1 MALGSWTPELGFVE
15 MVREAAVST
24 GPSLELCTFPST
36 LGSAVATAA
45 LEQLIVVEQS
55 LQSDYFKCN
64 EEAKIFLKDIAV
76 AVKKLEEMRKATIDL
91 LEIESIEFSRLY
103 HLLETLP
110 SSIYREL
117 EECVRDACRLNL
129 FEINKIL
136 MRITEMDNE
145 IEFLKKRMIDLKET
159 NEALGKKQEELAKQ
173 HARFVLLLN
182 HTMEEKATTTVY
194 INETYTKIN
203 LEREEIELQ
212 KKYITEAEEQMEK
225 ERTEYQIRKQQLT
238 VQIDEF
244 KRICELKRKETYK
257 MKKELDKLQT
267 RMEKLKET
275 VSTSTAV
282 LSDHNLEIAQLHS
295 SIRFWQQQVEELKK
309 VCQILQDK
317 TQFFTN
323 HKENLDNVSNMEKN
337 EFLHKIKQLA
347 EELHKARLENRD
359 LREKMNT
366 LLRQYK
372 IVLNEEDK
380 GFLQKQKVY
389 DENQRQLIF
398 ITEKENLLSQRKVDI
413 KNMEEGFT
421 MLYDLHRATKEV
433 YQKQIRILSDNLERE
448 SQRCIITQWKA
459 ACLRKKHARWLA
471 KIKAEIKEVVEKIEG
486 AEIRRI
492 ELLEE
497 TSFREKEINEFVAQ
511 TENLTVELKEEE
523 EEFVIKE
530 KWLMKELSKYEEKFV
545 KEKQINKEKE
555 EELDECLP
563 QLQVAEE
570 EYREKCRKLQEL
582 SNIVTAQRQEENL
595 LNSNIFQLARDFSR
609 YFNNTDKVKQE
620 LKQLRHQ
627 ESKKVK
633 DHFEILKNLENE
645 IYVHDQ
651 KVDLL
656 FLENEKLKKYILRM
670 TNNTEKY
677 RKEQEV
683 LRHNSSDLSW
693 QLIAQQ
699 TQYMNLWAEFQSRV
713 KDLVKSGEK
722 TLQEITNLIDKL
734 HERDEKIM
742 HIGTWLHGN
751 LGELRSLME
760 QESQM
765 DLCLEKRKR
774 RHPQRVHFP
783 TAKCAG
789 KKALAKNN

>member
-129 FEINKIL
+129 FEIKKIL

-145 IEFLKKRMIDLKET
+145 IEFLKKRIIDLKET

-182 HTMEEKATTTVY
+182 HTMGEKAATTVY

-203 LEREEIELQ
+203 LEREEIESQ

-225 ERTEYQIRKQQLT
+225 ERTEYLIRKQQLT
-238 VQIDEF
+238 AQIDEF

-282 LSDHNLEIAQLHS
+282 LSDHNLELAQLHS
-295 SIRFWQQQVEELKK
+295 SIRFWEQQVEELKK
-309 VCQILQDK
+309 VCQVLQDK

-323 HKENLDNVSNMEKN
+323 HKQNLDNVSNIEKN

-347 EELHKARLENRD
+347 EQLHKARLENKD

-380 GFLQKQKVY
+380 SFLQKQKVY

-398 ITEKENLLSQRKVDI
+398 IAEKENLLSQRKVDI

-448 SQRCIITQWKA
+448 SQRCIINQWKA

-545 KEKQINKEKE
+545 KEKEINKEKE
-555 EELDECLP
+555 EELVECLP

-570 EYREKCRKLQEL
+570 EYREKYRKLQEL

-595 LNSNIFQLARDFSR
+595 LNNNIFQLARDFSR
-609 YFNNTDKVKQE
+609 HFNNTDKVKQE

-656 FLENEKLKKYILRM
+656 FLENEKFKKYILRM
-670 TNNTEKY
+670 KNNTEKY

-734 HERDEKIM
+734 HERDEKIE

-765 DLCLEKRKR
+765 DLCLGSI
-774 RHPQRVHFP
+774 PCFTVNANLLSTSIQ
-783 TAKCAG
+783 
-789 KKALAKNN
+789 